1 MDDESFEHIILDEI
15 IDYQKNA
22 AVAVS
27 DDDRYIISANGNRH
41 PRRTTK
47 GWELC
52 ILWKDKS
59 TSWVALKDVKEGN
72 PIQVA
77 EFAIANGIA
86 NEPAFAWWVRDALK
100 KRDRII
106 GAIFC

>member
-1 MDDESFEHIILDEI
+1 M
-15 IDYQKNA
+15 
-22 AVAVS
+22 
-27 DDDRYIISANGNRH
+27 
-41 PRRTTK
+41 K

-86 NEPAFAWWVRDALK
+86 NEPAFAWWV
-100 KRDRII
+100 
-106 GAIFC
+106 